1 MPGSGV
7 KEFSSVLWDLRTT
20 LSQAMGHTPF
30 SCRRLEMVAMQI
42 VNADGDLASKKLNID
57 TINNSEH
64 NNIYPKKLS
73 SEHRMTEILQT
84 FCITH

>member
-1 MPGSGV
+1 MKIQRIEKMFRTP
-7 KEFSSVLWDLRTT
+7 VLGKKCSKD
-20 LSQAMGHTPF
+20 H
-30 SCRRLEMVAMQI
+30 
-42 VNADGDLASKKLNID
+42 ASKNLNTD